1 MKIFLTFL
9 FVFYSQYVISESD
22 LKRKF
27 PHGLLTEDYGI
38 QNPSIF
44 PDPSMRTLR
53 MDYFLEIV
61 KYYKLIWN
69 GELKEFKK
77 EHQ

>member
-1 MKIFLTFL
+1 MKINVLNNNNITYPDF
-9 FVFYSQYVISESD
+9 IC
-22 LKRKF
+22 
-27 PHGLLTEDYGI
+27 LTEDYGI